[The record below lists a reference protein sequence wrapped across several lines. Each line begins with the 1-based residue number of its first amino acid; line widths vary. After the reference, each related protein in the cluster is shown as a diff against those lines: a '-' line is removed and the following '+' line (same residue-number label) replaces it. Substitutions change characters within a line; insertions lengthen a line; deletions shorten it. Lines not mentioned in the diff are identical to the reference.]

1 MPRKRYLPD
10 EIIQQLRE
18 VDVLLWQGKSA
29 GEASRQIGVTEQTD
43 YRWRKEYGGVRT
55 DQAKRLKALEK
66 DNARLKKLVAG
77 AELDKVIRREAA
89 SGNF

>member
-55 DQAKRLKALEK
+55 DQVKILIPTVGMATNVHPVRLL
-66 DNARLKKLVAG
+66 
-77 AELDKVIRREAA
+77 
-89 SGNF
+89 